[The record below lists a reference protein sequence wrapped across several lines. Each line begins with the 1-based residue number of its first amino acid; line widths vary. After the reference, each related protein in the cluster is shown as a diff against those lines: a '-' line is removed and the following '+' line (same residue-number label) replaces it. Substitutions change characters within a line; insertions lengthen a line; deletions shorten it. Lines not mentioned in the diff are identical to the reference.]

1 MYETLVFQP
10 SNSMNKPN
18 FYLDNTQIQKIT
30 PAGIKTKVRDFL
42 ENHKYFLNSGAR
54 TWVGCDYI
62 CNWISF
68 ERKLFDIHGL

>member
-1 MYETLVFQP
+1 
-10 SNSMNKPN
+10 MNKPN

-54 TWVGCDYI
+54 T
-62 CNWISF
+62 
-68 ERKLFDIHGL
+68 